1 MSLFELLDWCVAH
14 TPANTVTAHSGL
26 ELLPSTNDISST
38 TVSNTSTQSRLG
50 SCECD
55 HVAEGASLQ
64 GSVEGALMELS
75 RVVVRHNAD
84 KYAVHWILF
93 CRAVALSLRSSTGK
107 SEPTGAA
114 GAGDVEEDDGGAEEV
129 GDDEDGFVVVTETIS
144 GRKNTPSPH
153 TKEKVDKG
161 LGAAPVLSYQ
171 QYAVWC
177 RDQAVFK
184 VQGLPLIV
192 RVRVKSVAVGCASET
207 VNQLLL
213 LKERRAE
220 DKTMQQEQEQEAQAQ
235 RLGGGISNEEGQRE
249 SRRGK
254 ILAEEHIDLGLARKS
269 SQLALTA
276 AAAASSG
283 DKTGTGVGA
292 AVVGQGVGGSVGPG
306 TGTGIGALS
315 DVPCYFALFMHD
327 VINLACACASFTI
340 DDNRILGLL
349 KVSIHLLKGTID
361 FFKRSLDPDS
371 DSSQAAPT
379 KVLSQF
385 ISQLMSA
392 VRPCFTLSRS
402 PGLLGV
408 AGALTITLIEEGLV
422 VDKVVLKRLVKAL
435 SQTEEMAQSSGS
447 ARNININV
455 GDLATPTGAHDSTSV
470 RAAVSLD
477 NNEDVGALEHV
488 IRACAAA
495 RLYSLANDITPR
507 AASESI
513 LRPSAESS
521 SSKNIN
527 IADNS
532 HHNAIEGEG
541 GGEGVSIEVRA
552 CINAVMKSRTPHFR
566 ALWLAIAVDSARV
579 MQSAGVDAVMLNGSS
594 EHVQGHGKGQGD
606 VVGGASGGVILQELG
621 VRASVSSKKDKGSG
635 KASLS
640 SRSSDGQYAPPTA
653 TEGREPIA
661 PPVRDLSSLVTI
673 SSHSL
678 DGADQSVVCINLKP
692 ADSAFTLDPFKLSV
706 ETAAPTRT
714 VSTGH
719 TAHAAKGGYIWTL
732 ASPSTDARRGG
743 LIYGPFVR
751 PSILRGTLERHLP
764 AIIAAS
770 ALALKIN
777 SSSSSSSSSSS
788 RSRSSSSAGG
798 KSNGA
803 DEVIGQGTFDLMNG
817 LVARCKAAKEQGAAA
832 VPTPPPTPAS
842 EGICDASLLFAIG
855 MTALTHRLKKYKSR
869 KAKSSAAQHKTDVDR
884 LCAIMS
890 ALTLLSSLPFSPST
904 PSSIS
909 PLPIQSSA
917 ANVHSDADAD
927 AEKEAEI
934 VKLKTKS
941 CSAIPHAQWSR
952 LISFTLRT
960 LLPITRHQ
968 SKDSIPNS
976 IGNSY
981 IQCASLHN
989 SAFVAYLINITSSI
1003 SKEFSSSSLL
1013 RGGGVREKGK
1023 GHVLGTDN
1031 IEASGDEDGTDS
1043 KYSGGVDR
1051 LGAGVNDDLGSEAHK
1066 LKSWTVTVSIYLL
1079 SCLFPVIAAATAA
1092 DATTTAAAAAS
1103 HGSSA
1108 TATSRK
1114 EGAGEREGREEQ
1126 SRYTH
1131 VLNGLLKGSLPGLA
1145 TAPCCPSVDEE
1156 SAMKASM
1163 RQLQRSCVQSSSGNR
1178 TIDSYPLISEHLHG
1192 SCCSPYRPMM

>member
-1 MSLFELLDWCVAH
+1 MAH

-55 HVAEGASLQ
+55 HVAEGESLQ
-64 GSVEGALMELS
+64 GFVEGALMELS

-84 KYAVHWILF
+84 KYAIPWILF
-93 CRAVALSLRSSTGK
+93 CRAVALSLRSSAGK

-153 TKEKVDKG
+153 TKEKGDKG
-161 LGAAPVLSYQ
+161 TGAAPVLSYQ

-177 RDQAVFK
+177 RDQAVSK

-213 LKERRAE
+213 LKERRAD
-220 DKTMQQEQEQEAQAQ
+220 DKTKQQEEEAQALG
-235 RLGGGISNEEGQRE
+235 LGGGKSNEEGQKDT
-249 SRRGK
+249 RRVK
-254 ILAEEHIDLGLARKS
+254 CLADEHIDLGLARKS

-276 AAAASSG
+276 AAAATASSG
-283 DKTGTGVGA
+283 DRAGTGLGV
-292 AVVGQGVGGSVGPG
+292 AVAGQGVGVSVG
-306 TGTGIGALS
+306 TGTGAGTGVGALS

-349 KVSIHLLKGTID
+349 KVSIHLLKGTVD

-402 PGLLGV
+402 AGLLGV

-435 SQTEEMAQSSGS
+435 TQTEEMTQSSGS
-447 ARNININV
+447 ARNINV
-455 GDLATPTGAHDSTSV
+455 SDLATPTGAHDGTSV

-507 AASESI
+507 AAAAPESI
-513 LRPSAESS
+513 LRPSH
-521 SSKNIN
+521 
-527 IADNS
+527 D
-532 HHNAIEGEG
+532 AIEGEG
-541 GGEGVSIEVRA
+541 GAEGVSIEVRA
-552 CINAVMKSRTPHFR
+552 CINAVMKSRVPHFR

-579 MQSAGVDAVMLNGSS
+579 MQSAGGDAMILNGSS
-594 EHVQGHGKGQGD
+594 DQVRGQGQGD
-606 VVGGASGGVILQELG
+606 AVGSASGGVILQELG
-621 VRASVSSKKDKGSG
+621 GRASANASSKKDIKGSG
-635 KASLS
+635 KASIS

-653 TEGREPIA
+653 TEGREPVA

-692 ADSAFTLDPFKLSV
+692 ADSAFTADPFKLSV

-719 TAHAAKGGYIWTL
+719 TAHTTKGGYIWTL
-732 ASPSTDARRGG
+732 ASPGTDARRGG

-751 PSILRGTLERHLP
+751 PSILKGTLERHLP
-764 AIIAAS
+764 AVIAAS
-770 ALALKIN
+770 ALALKISC

-798 KSNGA
+798 KSGGP
-803 DEVIGQGTFDLMNG
+803 DDVIGPGSLDLMNG
-817 LVARCKAAKEQGAAA
+817 LVARCKAAQGQDTAT
-832 VPTPPPTPAS
+832 VPTPPSTPAS

-884 LCAIMS
+884 LCAVMS

-904 PSSIS
+904 PSSFS
-909 PLPIQSSA
+909 PLPIQSSTVKHVA
-917 ANVHSDADAD
+917 AD
-927 AEKEAEI
+927 AEVEKEVEV
-934 VKLKTKS
+934 VKLEKKS

-952 LISFTLRT
+952 LISFALRT

-968 SKDSIPNS
+968 SKDRISNCFDNP
-976 IGNSY
+976 Y

-989 SAFVAYLINITSSI
+989 SAFVLYLINITTSI
-1003 SKEFSSSSLL
+1003 SKEFSSSSLS
-1013 RGGGVREKGK
+1013 RGCWVRENGR
-1023 GHVLGTDN
+1023 GPVLGTVN
-1031 IEASGDEDGTDS
+1031 IEASGDADGTDS
-1043 KYSGGVDR
+1043 KYSDGADR
-1051 LGAGVNDDLGSEAHK
+1051 QGAGVNDDLGSEAQK

-1079 SCLFPVIAAATAA
+1079 SCLFPVIAAAV
-1092 DATTTAAAAAS
+1092 DATAAAAAS
-1103 HGSSA
+1103 HGSSVA
-1108 TATSRK
+1108 ANRRK
-1114 EGAGEREGREEQ
+1114 EGAGVGREEQ

-1131 VLNGLLKGSLPGLA
+1131 VLNGLLKGCLPGLA
-1145 TAPCCPSVDEE
+1145 TAPHYLSVDEE

-1163 RQLQRSCVQSSSGNR
+1163 RKLQRSCVQSSSGN
-1178 TIDSYPLISEHLHG
+1178 
-1192 SCCSPYRPMM
+1192 